1 VAEAERAAVDGSA
14 TRIDAERIE
23 EVKTLVKPEDEPI
36 KAVKISASEQ
46 LRS

>member
-36 KAVKISASEQ
+36 KAVKISAS
-46 LRS
+46 